1 MNLTLMTLILV
12 ALLAVW
18 LLLRRRS
25 AHKSTNS
32 KSAGH
37 TVRAGGATAAFH
49 AVSIR
54 FSGNACDAARELDGR
69 RFLSSA
75 APKLPLAECDV
86 LECNCRFVH
95 HTDRRAGKDR
105 RGPFGPSGF
114 GTATGSFKAEQR
126 KGKDRRARS
135 DNDLF

>member
-1 MNLTLMTLILV
+1 MYLPVAALVLV

-18 LLLRRRS
+18 LLLRRRQGGE
-25 AHKSTNS
+25 STTDTPVS
-32 KSAGH
+32 HAGN
-37 TVRAGGATAAFH
+37 ATTAYH
-49 AVSIR
+49 AVSIK
-54 FSGNACDAARELDGR
+54 FSSNACDAARDLDGR

-95 HTDRRAGKDR
+95 HKDRRAGKDR

-114 GTATGSFKAEQR
+114 GSGTGGYEAEQR
-126 KGKDRRARS
+126 KGRERRADR
-135 DNDLF
+135 DEDLI